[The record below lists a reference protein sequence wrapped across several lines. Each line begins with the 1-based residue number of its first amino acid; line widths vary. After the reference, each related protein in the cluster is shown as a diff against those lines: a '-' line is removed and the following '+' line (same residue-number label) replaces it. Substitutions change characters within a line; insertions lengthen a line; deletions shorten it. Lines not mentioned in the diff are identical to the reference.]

1 MEGTCLQLAPCVCCC
16 SFGLPG
22 QQKFPEV
29 DVVFVPL
36 TNGGE
41 PVCPAV
47 LPFIVWFQFLI
58 SCFVDQMDCLL
69 VFVVDT
75 LWGGQDIYILFF

>member
-1 MEGTCLQLAPCVCCC
+1 MNVAPTPNDSEAVYGRHLLADGACVCCC
-16 SFGLPG
+16 SFELPG

-29 DVVFVPL
+29 DVVPL

-47 LPFIVWFQFLI
+47 LPFVVWFQFLI
-58 SCFVDQMDCLL
+58 S
-69 VFVVDT
+69 
-75 LWGGQDIYILFF
+75 